1 MLTFK
6 LSSTEQSSITF
17 DRNVTDVLKFIACL
31 MVALGHYCGYCSVS
45 NVHNVFVDAIRVVSP
60 QFGYLGVAL
69 FFLLSGYGLMMSDK
83 KKHLEFGAFIRRRLS
98 KTYLPAVLV
107 SVIWLGINIV
117 INEMGGVNLLCNQK
131 YLLGVIWWFNDEVM
145 WFVRTIIVLYLFFY
159 LFRWL
164 DVIICKVKD
173 FSYVSLIN
181 LLVIGTIATYLVRW
195 AGIGDPMSVPLFF
208 IGTAIAR
215 WPEKAKRIFRSI
227 PILLM
232 VLISIVAIAYL
243 WRSDNRVLHCLINYF
258 VMTAFVSL
266 LAFVDICID
275 RMPKW
280 VGSCS
285 YDLYLVHYKAHLLLV
300 FFCGVD
306 LLWMFVLGTGL
317 ATIGFYHL
325 RKMCKL

>member
-1 MLTFK
+1 MLTLK
-6 LSSTEQSSITF
+6 YSSAEQSSITF

-31 MVALGHYCGYCSVS
+31 MVALGHYCGYCSV
-45 NVHNVFVDAIRVVSP
+45 NDIHNVFIDAIRIVSP

-83 KKHLEFGAFIRRRLS
+83 KKHLVFGAFIRRRLS

-107 SVIWLGINIV
+107 SVIWLGINMV
-117 INEMGGVNLLCNQK
+117 INETGGVNLLCNQ
-131 YLLGVIWWFNDEVM
+131 YYFLGVIWRFNDEVM
-145 WFVRTIIVLYLFFY
+145 WFVRVIIVLYLFFY

-164 DVIICKVKD
+164 DVKICKVKD
-173 FSYVSLIN
+173 FSYISLIN
-181 LLVIGTIATYLVRW
+181 LLVLGTIATYLVRR
-195 AGIGDPMSVPLFF
+195 AGIGDPISVPLFF

-215 WPEKAKRIFRSI
+215 WPGKAKRIFRSV
-227 PILLM
+227 PFLLM
-232 VLISIVAIAYL
+232 VLILIVAITYL
-243 WRSDNRVLHCLINYF
+243 WRSDNRVLHGLINYF

-275 RMPKW
+275 RLPKW

-300 FFCGVD
+300 FLCGVD

-317 ATIGFYHL
+317 ATIGFYQL
-325 RKMCKL
+325 RKLCKL